1 MLKLST
7 FIDNEEV
14 LVLPGNDLIEIFAAW
29 PISLLTCLAA
39 RWHRTGRLGSS
50 FCPYIDKLVIHLSH
64 DLHVIVTDVVWA
76 DVHAQYFLPDT
87 LSLETMLSG
96 ISNKS

>member
-50 FCPYIDKLVIHLSH
+50 FSPYSDKPVIHLSH
-64 DLHVIVTDVVWA
+64 DLQVIVTDVVLA
-76 DVHAQYFLPDT
+76 DGGYYLV
-87 LSLETMLSG
+87 
-96 ISNKS
+96 